1 MQKQFLFLAIIFI
14 LISCGQEQQ
23 EQTTQG
29 NSNNAVVDS
38 VAIINDPKNNLNI
51 QTNSFS
57 EIDSSGILMFPLSM
71 GETGR
76 DDESLSYYK
85 ELKSNNYWNIVFL
98 NSKTNEY
105 HLLSDRKML
114 INGYNIKYNNSDY
127 INVSQTKNL
136 IFYSITTD
144 DYNKDKKLTQEDPNY
159 LFVTDKT
166 GNNFRQIS
174 PSNYHLQNWEYIKS
188 VDKVI
193 MSVKKDSDKNNKFD
207 DKDEITTFEIDVDK
221 GTEAKEIFSQEFKNK
236 LKILYDRDWKRL
248 KK

>member
-1 MQKQFLFLAIIFI
+1 MQKYFLFLSIIFI
-14 LISCGQEQQ
+14 LTSCGQE
-23 EQTTQG
+23 EQTSQP
-29 NSNNAVVDS
+29 NSKNVAVDS
-38 VAIINDPKNNLNI
+38 IAVINDPKNNLNI

-85 ELKSNNYWNIVFL
+85 EMQSNNYWNIIFL

-114 INGYNIKYNNSDY
+114 INGYNIKYDNSNF
-127 INVSQTKNL
+127 INISQTKNL

-174 PSNYHLQNWEYIKS
+174 PSNYHLQNWEFIKS
-188 VDKVI
+188 VNKVI

-207 DKDEITTFEIDVDK
+207 DKDEVTTFEIDIDK

-236 LKILYDRDWKRL
+236 LKILYDRDWKRI